1 MTHGGDRLRRLQ
13 SGASTAAL
21 AMVLAL
27 SAGSALA
34 QEAQPTA
41 PGGAPAG
48 TRLPDGAQQT
58 TSPVADG
65 PQPGGTTPSD
75 AGTVSEV
82 VVTGFRAAIE
92 SAIAV
97 KRAEAGVVD
106 AIKAEDIAKFPDNN
120 LAESLQRIPGVAI
133 TRAGG
138 EGRNITVRGLGPGST
153 RVRINGMEALASTGG
168 SDADGGAN
176 RARQF
181 DFNVFASELFNSL
194 AVRKTPSASVEEG
207 SLGATVDLQ
216 TSRAFDFRQDQS
228 LVLSAQAGYNDLS
241 KSWDP
246 RFAVLASKKFLD
258 DTVGVLVSVAHS
270 KRNVREEGWDT
281 VRWGEGTSNGG
292 WCSPL
297 GFDTNAATAGQQF
310 NPGANAAVGATAANC
325 AAGEPRLPG
334 TPENIATY
342 QRASD
347 PGSWHPRIPRYLR
360 FDYETERLGITGSL
374 QWKPTSRTLINF
386 DYLYADYKS
395 DRRESFLEGIS
406 FSRGAASPE
415 FGKPYM
421 IPRVFETDANGT
433 LTYGVFDNVDIRV
446 EAREDELRTIFTQY
460 TLSGTHELTDNIKI
474 SGLIGTSKSS
484 FKNPIQTT
492 ITLDRANQDNWVFD
506 ARDNPKMP
514 SIGWGFDV
522 NDPNAFTFTNANT
535 TGTVR
540 PSEIRLR
547 PQFVQ
552 NSFDQVVGDIEWRIN
567 DTFTLRTGAVW
578 KKYVNDGQEYRRQT
592 EFAVPALP
600 AGASITSIT
609 EQLTGFGKGLDADL
623 PDGWVVPNFDAIASA
638 LNIYSNQ
645 GTFAL
650 FGIENTNAR
659 GNFRTIT
666 EESRAGYVQLD
677 FDTDVLPWRIRGDV
691 GVRYVDT
698 DTTAEGYTFA
708 AGAPLQLTV
717 ENSYDNWLP
726 AANVVVEVTPD
737 ILIRGAAAKVMVRP
751 GLGALNP
758 GGTVNTTGNLSVSTG
773 NPRLMP
779 QEANTY
785 DLSFEWYPTR
795 NSLIAL
801 GLFRKEITQDF
812 SSVRLTGPFSSF
824 GLDPALLAGSG
835 RTPSD
840 ETSFSTTINAP
851 GGEPY
856 EGAELNIQMPF
867 TFLRDNFGMPEWT
880 GNFGGL
886 FNYTYVTGTQISCGA
901 TPVNGVCSIPL
912 ESRRQNVSKGS
923 YNVTLFY
930 EDEKLSARVSGSY
943 RGDYLTAIPSANQG
957 NLTSTRRQ
965 DYQDADWVP
974 ATFMVDASLSYQLT
988 EKLKVSLEGINLTD
1002 EEAMQYNDTVA
1013 ERVWNN
1019 RHFGRQYYVGLR
1031 YTF

>member
-1 MTHGGDRLRRLQ
+1 MLNGGGIRQRWLR
-13 SGASTAAL
+13 SGASTA
-21 AMVLAL
+21 VLAVAMTMI
-27 SAGSALA
+27 AGAA
-34 QEAQPTA
+34 TAQPT
-41 PGGAPAG
+41 GPAG
-48 TRLPDGAQQT
+48 SPPGARLPDGAQQT
-58 TSPVADG
+58 PSPVTDTA
-65 PQPGGTTPSD
+65 QPGGT
-75 AGTVSEV
+75 VEEV
-82 VVTGFRAAIE
+82 VVTGFRAAIA
-92 SAIAV
+92 SAIAL
-97 KRAEAGVVD
+97 KRSESGVVD

-194 AVRKTPSASVEEG
+194 AVRKTPQASVEEG

-216 TSRAFDFRQDQS
+216 TSRAFDFRDNQT
-228 LVLSAQAGYNDLS
+228 LVLSGQAGYNDLA

-246 RFAVLASKKFLD
+246 RFAILGSKKFLD

-270 KRNVREEGWDT
+270 KRNVREQGWDT

-292 WCSPL
+292 WCSPA
-297 GFDTNAATAGQQF
+297 GFDTNSTTAGVQF
-310 NPGANAAVGATAANC
+310 NPAANAAVGTTATSCFTGDA
-325 AAGEPRLPG
+325 RLPG
-334 TPENIATY
+334 TAENIAAF

-347 PGSWHPRIPRYLR
+347 PGSWHPRIPRYLS
-360 FDYETERLGITGSL
+360 FDYDTERLGITGSV
-374 QWKPTSRTLINF
+374 QWKPSDRTLINF

-395 DRRESFLEGIS
+395 NRRENFIEGIS

-421 IPRVFETDANGT
+421 SVRAFDTDENGT

-460 TLSGTHELTDNIKI
+460 TLSGSHQLTDNIKV
-474 SGLIGTSKSS
+474 SGLYGTSKSS

-506 ARDNPKMP
+506 ARDNPKLP
-514 SIGWGFDV
+514 IIGWGFDIT
-522 NDPNAFTFTNANT
+522 DPNAFTFSQANAN
-535 TGTVR
+535 GTVR

-552 NSFDQVVGDIEWRIN
+552 NSFDQAVGDVEWELN
-567 DTFTLRTGAVW
+567 PTFTLRAGGVW
-578 KKYVNDGQEYRRQT
+578 KKYVNDGQEYRRAN
-592 EFAVPALP
+592 EFTTPALP
-600 AGASITSIT
+600 AGTTMAQIT
-609 EQLTGFGKGLDADL
+609 EQLTGFGKGLSGDL
-623 PDGWVVPNFDAIASA
+623 PSGWVVPNFEAIASA
-638 LNIYSNQ
+638 LSIYNGQ
-645 GTFAL
+645 GVFAL
-650 FGIENTNAR
+650 QGIDNTNAR

-666 EESRAGYVQLD
+666 EESRAAYVQLD
-677 FDTDVLPWRIRGDV
+677 FDTDILPWRLRGDV

-698 DTTAEGYTFA
+698 DVTSEGYTFA

-717 ENSYDNWLP
+717 ENSYDHILP
-726 AANVVVEVTPD
+726 AANIVAEVNPN
-737 ILIRGAAAKVMVRP
+737 LLVRVAAAKVMVRP

-758 GGTVNTTGNLSVSTG
+758 GGTVNTTGNLTVTTG

-779 QEANTY
+779 QEAKTY
-785 DLSFEWYPTR
+785 DLSFEWYPTP
-795 NSLIAL
+795 NSLVAV
-801 GLFRKEITQDF
+801 GLFRKEISQDF
-812 SSVRLTGPFSSF
+812 STVRLTGPFSSF
-824 GLDPALLAGSG
+824 NLDPALLAGTA
-835 RTPSD
+835 RTVND
-840 ETSFSTTINAP
+840 ETSFTTTVNSP
-851 GGEPY
+851 GGDPY
-856 EGAELNIQMPF
+856 QGVEVNIQMPF
-867 TFLRDNFGMPEWT
+867 TFLTERFGMPEWA
-880 GNFGGL
+880 GNFGTL
-886 FNYTYVTGTQISCGA
+886 FNYTYVTGSQISCGS

-912 ESRRQNVSKGS
+912 ESRRQNVSKNQF
-923 YNVTLFY
+923 NVTLFY
-930 EDEKLSARVSGSY
+930 EDQKLSARVSASY

-974 ATFMVDASLSYQLT
+974 EVLTVDASISYQLT
-988 EKLKVSLEGINLTD
+988 EKLKLSLEALNLTD
-1002 EEAMQYNDTVA
+1002 EAAMQYNDTVA

-1019 RHFGRQYYVGLR
+1019 RHFGRQFYIGAR
-1031 YTF
+1031 YAF